1 MPIQGQRSLSQKEE
15 SSQSYPWIGYE
26 ESEDSVS
33 EFCFMT
39 IEEEWEEDFE
49 RAFQELYVETI
60 YLAKKNKEL
69 KEQLEAITKK

>member
-1 MPIQGQRSLSQKEE
+1 
-15 SSQSYPWIGYE
+15 
-26 ESEDSVS
+26 
-33 EFCFMT
+33 MT